1 MPSRCRQPAN
11 AVTRRS
17 GECVV
22 SGRGGCVGQYG
33 ARMTVLVRRR
43 HIDFG
48 RIHSTGCPVIV

>member
-1 MPSRCRQPAN
+1 MPESPAGGGGRQY
-11 AVTRRS
+11 R
-17 GECVV
+17 
-22 SGRGGCVGQYG
+22 